1 MYVKLDQLEIMGT
14 HLEEVRVGDILS
26 FEALIRNPLDW
37 DHFFERIEMLK
48 DHRNS
53 QFVVVTREGD
63 RIEGFGEIISTE
75 KWRNGM
81 QFGFKI
87 KVKVK
92 KQKSLSDKRAHER
105 PQVADQAAIAE
116 LSPMPF

>member
-14 HLEEVRVGDILS
+14 HLEEVKVGDILS

-48 DHRNS
+48 YHRNTP
-53 QFVVVTREGD
+53 FTVVTREGD
-63 RIEGFGEIISTE
+63 RIQGFGEIISAD
-75 KWRNGM
+75 KWRNGIH
-81 QFGFKI
+81 FGFKI

-92 KQKSLSDKRAHER
+92 KQKSLSDKRVHER
-105 PQVADQAAIAE
+105 VTSQPVVPE
-116 LSPMPF
+116 LSPLPL